1 MKGEHSLRVCCRL
14 ADSDP
19 ASLLCNRD
27 WCELELEAEL
37 AEAKRIAQAMTPP
50 MLKIRAA

>member
-1 MKGEHSLRVCCRL
+1 MQGEQQPLCCRL
-14 ADSDP
+14 AGSDP
-19 ASLLCNRD
+19 ALLLCDSD
-27 WCELELEAEL
+27 WVELELEAEL

>member
-1 MKGEHSLRVCCRL
+1 MSNSLYAAGSL
-14 ADSDP
+14 ALDPALLLCDSD
-19 ASLLCNRD
+19 
-27 WCELELEAEL
+27 WVELELEAEL